1 LIAGVGAMHPGN
13 ILAWPQ
19 GGIMIPHAA
28 MMQLPVVSC
37 AQTFSGGLWQQLVP
51 VPQGAGI

>member
-1 LIAGVGAMHPGN
+1 MHPGN

-19 GGIMIPHAA
+19 GGMMIPHAA

-37 AQTFSGGLWQQLVP
+37 AQTFSGGLWQQVVP
-51 VPQGAGI
+51 VYQGAGI